1 MLEIEAQK
9 SYATFGLGRSVRQL
23 KHALDNRR
31 RIDASMVTL
40 LTLVQESEQRMQR
53 QLGKKVEQLRMLEIG
68 PGQGLER
75 ARYFGRKNKVIGMD
89 LDVIPVGFD
98 LHSYLRMFRENGAG
112 RVAKSI
118 GRRLLIGKANETAW
132 ANLLGVEK
140 FNDPAIMHG
149 NICEETPKIGQ
160 FDVVMSW
167 SVFEHLPNPAQAVE
181 NVMKLLKPGGIFY
194 LSLHLYTSNNG
205 HHDIRAFTGDEDN
218 LPLWP
223 HLRTAT
229 EQAIVPSAYLN
240 KWRLAQWRELFA
252 NVTPGH
258 TEFLEAFESYER
270 FQPRMTSTLRQE
282 LAHYSEEELYTI
294 NAVYTWR
301 KPTQ

>member
-1 MLEIEAQK
+1 MVEIKAQK
-9 SYATFGLGRSVRQL
+9 SYANFGLGRSVRQL
-23 KHALDNRR
+23 KHALDNRW
-31 RIDASMVTL
+31 RIDASLVTL
-40 LTLVQESEQRMQR
+40 LSLVQESEQRMQR
-53 QLGKKVEQLRMLEIG
+53 QLGKKVEGLRMLEIG

-98 LHSYLRMFRENGAG
+98 LHSYLRMLRKNGPG

-118 GRRLLIGKANETAW
+118 GRRFLIGRTNEIAW

-149 NICEETPKIGQ
+149 NICEETPKVGQ

-167 SVFEHLPNPAQAVE
+167 SVFEHLPNPAYAVQ
-181 NVMKLLKPGGIFY
+181 NVLKLLKPGGIFY
-194 LSLHLYTSNNG
+194 ISLHLYTSNNG

-223 HLRTAT
+223 HLRKTT
-229 EQAIVPSAYLN
+229 EKAITPSAYLN
-240 KWRLAQWRELFA
+240 RWRLAQWRELFA
-252 NVTPGH
+252 TSTPGH
-258 TEFLEAFESYER
+258 EEILEAFESYER
-270 FQPRMTSTLRQE
+270 FQPRMTTTLRQE
-282 LAHYSEEELYTI
+282 LAAYSDEELYTI

-301 KPTQ
+301 KPLE